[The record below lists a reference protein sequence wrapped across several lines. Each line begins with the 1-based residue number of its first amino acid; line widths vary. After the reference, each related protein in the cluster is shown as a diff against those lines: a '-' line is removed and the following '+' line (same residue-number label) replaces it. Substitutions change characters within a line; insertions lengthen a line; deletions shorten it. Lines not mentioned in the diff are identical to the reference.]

1 MPAAATRRSRQA
13 GAHRAPQ
20 DHRPR
25 TPRPLAPRIAQGGV
39 VVALAVALG
48 VVLVNPATGE
58 GATASSSTSLTGADT
73 AAAQAAQAARST
85 REKVAQVAD
94 AVTARAVA
102 VRADGADAQVSADQL
117 AQLDALR
124 TQVAD
129 LVSKVQAE
137 DAAARTDRTGVASR
151 GGSSAERSAAP
162 APATSGAP
170 ASPTPSAP
178 TTADP
183 TSTAAALSG
192 PSPTSSPTASAGT
205 PTAGATPAPTA
216 ATASSAATPDAT
228 PGPTASSSTAS
239 PAPSASPSA
248 SASGSA
254 SPSASPASVDTPD
267 QVVAA
272 IPQVLGTDDPDAAQ
286 LRDAVI
292 ALARSTAAV
301 SAAADANRTAAKAAA
316 DAATQQAAAAAEAAA
331 AQAAAAA
338 QRAAW
343 KTSLQGYPNGKIP
356 ASALCAPTFDSGAL
370 LRCDAAEALDSL
382 DAAYVQAFGVHLTIN
397 DSYRSYAAQVACL
410 STRGWLCATPGTS
423 HHGLGIAV
431 DLGGG
436 IEVPGSP
443 QHDWMVKNAATFQY
457 EHPAWAQ
464 PDGSKPEPWHWE
476 YTG

>member
-1 MPAAATRRSRQA
+1 M
-13 GAHRAPQ
+13 
-20 DHRPR
+20 
-25 TPRPLAPRIAQGGV
+25 
-39 VVALAVALG
+39 VALAVALG

-58 GATASSSTSLTGADT
+58 GATASSATSLTGADT

-94 AVTARAVA
+94 AVTAHAVA
-102 VRADGADAQVSADQL
+102 VRADGAQAQVPADQL

-129 LVSKVQAE
+129 LVTKVQAE
-137 DAAARTDRTGVASR
+137 DAAARTDRAGVASR
-151 GGSSAERSAAP
+151 GGSSSERSAAP
-162 APATSGAP
+162 APAASGTA
-170 ASPTPSAP
+170 ASPAPSGPA
-178 TTADP
+178 TADP
-183 TSTAAALSG
+183 TSTSAALSE
-192 PSPTSSPTASAGT
+192 PSPTSSSTASAGT
-205 PTAGATPAPTA
+205 PTAGATPS
-216 ATASSAATPDAT
+216 ASSGAATPAAT
-228 PGPTASSSTAS
+228 PTPTASGSTAAPS
-239 PAPSASPSA
+239 SDATSAAPTPSASPSA
-248 SASGSA
+248 SATLSD
-254 SPSASPASVDTPD
+254 PSASVDTPD
-267 QVVAA
+267 QVAAA
-272 IPQVLGTDDPDAAQ
+272 IPQVLGTEDPDAAQ

-301 SAAADANRTAAKAAA
+301 SAAADANRAAAKAAA

-443 QHDWMVKNAATFQY
+443 QHDWMVKNAATFQF

>member
-1 MPAAATRRSRQA
+1 M
-13 GAHRAPQ
+13 
-20 DHRPR
+20 
-25 TPRPLAPRIAQGGV
+25 
-39 VVALAVALG
+39 VALAVALG

-58 GATASSSTSLTGADT
+58 GSTASSSTSLTGADT
-73 AAAQAAQAARST
+73 AATQAAEAARST

-102 VRADGADAQVSADQL
+102 VRADGAQAQVPADQL

-124 TQVAD
+124 TQVAE

-137 DAAARTDRTGVASR
+137 DAAARTDRAGVASR
-151 GGSSAERSAAP
+151 GGSSAERSAVP
-162 APATSGAP
+162 APSASGAA
-170 ASPTPSAP
+170 ASPAPSAA

-183 TSTAAALSG
+183 TSTDAALSE

-205 PTAGATPAPTA
+205 PTAAATPAPTA
-216 ATASSAATPDAT
+216 ATSSGAATPDAT
-228 PGPTASSSTAS
+228 PTPTASSTAAA
-239 PAPSASPSA
+239 PAPSSGATSSASSPSASPSA
-248 SASGSA
+248 A
-254 SPSASPASVDTPD
+254 ASPASVDTPD
-267 QVVAA
+267 QVAAA

-343 KTSLQGYPNGKIP
+343 KTSLQGYPNGQIP

-370 LRCDAAEALDSL
+370 LRCDAAEALDNL
-382 DAAYVQAFGVHLTIN
+382 DAAYFQAFGVHLTIN

-410 STRGWLCATPGTS
+410 STRGSLCAPPGTS

-436 IEVPGSP
+436 IEQTFSA
-443 QHDWMVKNAATFQY
+443 QHAWMNKNAAAFGFV
-457 EHPAWAQ
+457 HPAWAQ

>member
-1 MPAAATRRSRQA
+1 M
-13 GAHRAPQ
+13 
-20 DHRPR
+20 
-25 TPRPLAPRIAQGGV
+25 
-39 VVALAVALG
+39 VALAVALG

-73 AAAQAAQAARST
+73 AATQAAQAARST

-102 VRADGADAQVSADQL
+102 VRADGAQAQVSADQL

-129 LVSKVQAE
+129 LVTKVQAE
-137 DAAARTDRTGVASR
+137 DAAARPDRAGVASR
-151 GGSSAERSAAP
+151 GGSSAERNAAP
-162 APATSGAP
+162 APSSSTAVATPAPSG
-170 ASPTPSAP
+170 SSGP

-183 TSTAAALSG
+183 TSTAAALAQ
-192 PSPTSSPTASAGT
+192 PSPTTSPTTSAGT
-205 PTAGATPAPTA
+205 SPSA
-216 ATASSAATPDAT
+216 ATADAAPA
-228 PGPTASSSTAS
+228 PTASSSSTAAAPSSDASSSATLS
-239 PAPSASPSA
+239 PAAATPSRAP
-248 SASGSA
+248 SGS
-254 SPSASPASVDTPD
+254 SSPATVDTPD
-267 QVVAA
+267 QVAAA
-272 IPQVLGTDDPDAAQ
+272 IPQVLGTEDPDAAQ

-331 AQAAAAA
+331 RAAAAA

-370 LRCDAAEALDSL
+370 LRCDAAGALDSL
-382 DAAYVQAFGVHLTIN
+382 DAAYLQAFGVHLTIN

-443 QHDWMVKNAATFQY
+443 QNVWMVKNAATFQF